1 MLISTLRTAPEP
13 ARSRRAAEDVESVK
27 RLVGLVA
34 AGPHSALC
42 SDSVTAFVGRFKVA
56 ALTLTF
62 TFNTAS
68 YFYSY
73 SNLYHQLII

>member
-34 AGPHSALC
+34 AEPHSALC
-42 SDSVTAFVGRFKVA
+42 SDSMSVTVFVGRFKVA
-56 ALTLTF
+56 ALTL
-62 TFNTAS
+62 
-68 YFYSY
+68 
-73 SNLYHQLII
+73 